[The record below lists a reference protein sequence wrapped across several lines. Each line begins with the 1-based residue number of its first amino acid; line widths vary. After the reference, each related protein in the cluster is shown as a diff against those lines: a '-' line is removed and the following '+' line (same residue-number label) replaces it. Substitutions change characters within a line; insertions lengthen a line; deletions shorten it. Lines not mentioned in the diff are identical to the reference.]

1 MINLGWLGKSVVATL
16 IFVMFYL
23 LIGIIGRQFDTQP
36 ESIIA
41 YYIIG
46 AAVGIALWLVVSG
59 QTGILKLTKP
69 TLLIFLLGLTLGAL
83 ANIYLIQAVIGD
95 HNPGIPATIIGSCG
109 VFVYF
114 AGGLLAIVL
123 PKYFEFMTFNR
134 IDLIG
139 VMLIFFGIGIISLKQ
154 YIK

>member
-59 QTGILKLTKP
+59 QTGILKLTS
-69 TLLIFLLGLTLGAL
+69 
-83 ANIYLIQAVIGD
+83 QR
-95 HNPGIPATIIGSCG
+95 C
-109 VFVYF
+109 
-114 AGGLLAIVL
+114 
-123 PKYFEFMTFNR
+123 
-134 IDLIG
+134 
-139 VMLIFFGIGIISLKQ
+139 
-154 YIK
+154 